1 MKQLGDH
8 DDVVAADHL
17 VKKDPHDEKGN
28 ETETEEAYLNCQG
41 VLVAVGSP
49 DSTVGYKTLNGGRL
63 SCVEDL
69 GILGV
74 CTVAFLMISI
84 LAACSFVA
92 GF

>member
-17 VKKDPHDEKGN
+17 VNKDPHDKKGN
-28 ETETEEAYLNCQG
+28 ETKTEEAYLNCRG
-41 VLVAVGSP
+41 LLVAVGSP
-49 DSTVGYKTLNGGRL
+49 NSTVRYKTLNDAL
-63 SCVEDL
+63 PSCLEDL

-74 CTVAFLMISI
+74 CTVAFLF
-84 LAACSFVA
+84 LAACFFVA